1 MSTSEITCW
10 TLIQAAAQGNRGE
23 RDQFA
28 QRYLGSV
35 RAYLQ
40 ARWGNSA
47 YRHLVDD
54 AVQDVFVECFRTDGA
69 LCRLDANRSGT
80 FRAYLYGVVRNV
92 ALRIE
97 SRQATELASQ
107 HSFPSDLDGV
117 VSDESTLSQVFDRAW
132 AKSIMR
138 QAGQRHEELARAAGE
153 EALQRFE
160 LLRLRFEEDLPIREI
175 AQHWNVDA
183 AVLHRAYRKAREE
196 FRAALIEVVR
206 FHLPGSDAEVDR
218 EAAALL
224 ALLA

>member
-1 MSTSEITCW
+1 MSSSELTCW
-10 TLIQAAAQGNRGE
+10 TLIQAAAQGSRRE

-28 QRYLGSV
+28 QCYLGMV

-40 ARWGNSA
+40 ARWGSSA
-47 YRHLVDD
+47 YKNLVDD
-54 AVQDVFVECFRTDGA
+54 AVQDVFLECFRSDGA
-69 LCRLDANRSGT
+69 LCRAEPDKSGT

-97 SRQATELASQ
+97 SRQAAERARQHAGAS
-107 HSFPSDLDGV
+107 DVDGV

-138 QAGQRHEELARAAGE
+138 QAGERHEELARAAGE
-153 EALQRFE
+153 SAERRFE
-160 LLRLRFEEDLPIREI
+160 LLRLRFEEELPIREI
-175 AQHWNVDA
+175 AGQWNIDA
-183 AVLHRAYRKAREE
+183 AVLHREYRKAREE
-196 FRAALIEVVR
+196 FRAALLEVVR
-206 FHLPGSDAEVDR
+206 FHHPGSDAEVDR

>member
-1 MSTSEITCW
+1 MSSSEITCW
-10 TLIQAAAQGNRGE
+10 TLIRAAAQGNHAE
-23 RDQFA
+23 RELFA

-40 ARWGNSA
+40 ARWGSSA
-47 YRHLVDD
+47 NRDLVDD

-69 LCRLDANRSGT
+69 LGRVDCNRGGT

-92 ALRIE
+92 ALRVE
-97 SRQATELASQ
+97 SRQAADRARQ
-107 HSFPSDLDGV
+107 HPGSSDIDGV

-153 EALQRFE
+153 EALRRFE

-175 AQHWNVDA
+175 AHQWGVDA
-183 AVLHRAYRKAREE
+183 AVLHREYRKAREE

-206 FHLPGSDAEVDR
+206 FHHPGSDAEVNV
-218 EAAALL
+218 EAESLL

>member
-1 MSTSEITCW
+1 
-10 TLIQAAAQGNRGE
+10 
-23 RDQFA
+23 
-28 QRYLGSV
+28 V

-47 YRHLVDD
+47 FKDLVDD
-54 AVQDVFVECFRTDGA
+54 AVQDVFLECFRPDGA
-69 LCRLDANRSGT
+69 LCRVDANRSGT

-97 SRQATELASQ
+97 SRRAAELARQ
-107 HSFPSDLDGV
+107 HAGPSEIDGV

-138 QAGQRHEELARAAGE
+138 QAGQRHEELACAAGE
-153 EALQRFE
+153 EALRRFE
-160 LLRLRFEEDLPIREI
+160 LLRLRFEDELPIREI

-183 AVLHRAYRKAREE
+183 AVLHREYRKAREE

-206 FHLPGSDAEVDR
+206 FHHPGSDSEVDR